1 MGERLADFFSY
12 KTENRINK
20 AILYCK
26 EDDLEIQ
33 TYTTE
38 LLEISLREYIDYVC
52 THPSNNVITT
62 KDVVQFSDFNNA
74 TEEICKKIKNANN
87 PGMKFEEIGRLLL
100 DDDKE
105 RKESAYIKYGENHIK
120 TATSFGLAFEFYNTY
135 YLSCIGSIFVDLNDT
150 EKKMLL
156 DRLIV
161 RSTLFSRMIQA
172 SQNGTVH
179 MREFLYM
186 LAYST
191 YIRRKSNIK
200 KVLDYLY
207 TSNEYNFDSLEKT
220 IEF

>member
-1 MGERLADFFSY
+1 M
-12 KTENRINK
+12 
-20 AILYCK
+20 
-26 EDDLEIQ
+26 
-33 TYTTE
+33 
-38 LLEISLREYIDYVC
+38 
-52 THPSNNVITT
+52 
-62 KDVVQFSDFNNA
+62 
-74 TEEICKKIKNANN
+74 
-87 PGMKFEEIGRLLL
+87 
-100 DDDKE
+100 
-105 RKESAYIKYGENHIK
+105 
-120 TATSFGLAFEFYNTY
+120 AFEFYNTY

-207 TSNEYNFDSLEKT
+207 ASNEYNFDSLEKT